1 MNFRRWYTKG
11 MAPRRKLEDAKT
23 ELLRCARQLFS
34 ARGFKD
40 TNVSDITELA
50 GVAVGTFY
58 NYFPSKESI
67 FLHIFMQEN
76 EQLKESIL
84 SAVDVEGEPAV
95 VIRELMARNL
105 QGMQSNPILK
115 EWYNR
120 AVFNKIERAYR
131 EENGSAGLDFM
142 SGTFSDLIRQWQV
155 QGKLRQDLDA
165 GMIMAFFVA
174 LINIDLHKEEIGM
187 EYFPQIMDHLAEFIL
202 AGISPQQRS

>member
-1 MNFRRWYTKG
+1 
-11 MAPRRKLEDAKT
+11 
-23 ELLRCARQLFS
+23 
-34 ARGFKD
+34 
-40 TNVSDITELA
+40 
-50 GVAVGTFY
+50 
-58 NYFPSKESI
+58 
-67 FLHIFMQEN
+67 
-76 EQLKESIL
+76 LKESIL